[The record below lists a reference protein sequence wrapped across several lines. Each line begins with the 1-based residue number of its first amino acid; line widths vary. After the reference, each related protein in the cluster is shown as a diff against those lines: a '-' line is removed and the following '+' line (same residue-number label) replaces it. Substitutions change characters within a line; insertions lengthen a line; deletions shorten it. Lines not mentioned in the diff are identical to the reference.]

1 MIYLTEWFQQQ
12 TEFTLMNLMF
22 VEVLLL
28 NQEERRELLQEM
40 NSLLSVRAAFDRHL
54 KSPLYNKKNSICE
67 VFLLS
72 PE

>member
-28 NQEERRELLQEM
+28 NQEERRKLLQEM

-54 KSPLYNKKNSICE
+54 KSPLYNKKISICE